1 MKSQINGE
9 PSFAHIHIDL
19 EAGES
24 IIAESDAM
32 ASMAVDID
40 IQTKMN
46 GNFISALLKKFLG
59 DESFFINEYKNIS
72 NSSKRITLTQATP
85 GNIKEMD
92 LQNSSIC
99 LQPGAYIASTPGLQL
114 GIRYAGLA
122 SFIAREGLFKLE
134 VSGTGKLFYGA
145 YGGIIEKQVVGEYI
159 VDSGYLVA
167 YEPHLKL
174 SLRLAGGI
182 ISSITSGEGIVT
194 KVTGNGKIQLQSRS
208 LEGLA
213 SWINPHLF

>member
-19 EAGES
+19 EPGES
-24 IIAESDAM
+24 ILAESDAM
-32 ASMAVDID
+32 SSMAVEID

-72 NSSKRITLTQATP
+72 NSPKRITITQATP
-85 GNIKEMD
+85 GNIKEME

-99 LQPGAYIASTPGLQL
+99 LQPGAYIASSPGLNL

-208 LEGLA
+208 LDGLA

>member
-40 IQTKMN
+40 IQTKLN

-72 NSSKRITLTQATP
+72 NSPKRITLTQATP

-92 LQNSSIC
+92 LHNSSIC

-194 KVTGNGKIQLQSRS
+194 KVSGNGKIQLQSRS

>member
-24 IIAESDAM
+24 IVAESDAM

-40 IQTKMN
+40 IQTKLN

-72 NSSKRITLTQATP
+72 NSPKRITLTQATP

-92 LQNSSIC
+92 LHNSSIC

>member
-1 MKSQINGE
+1 
-9 PSFAHIHIDL
+9 
-19 EAGES
+19 
-24 IIAESDAM
+24 M
-32 ASMAVDID
+32 ASMAVEID
-40 IQTKMN
+40 IQTKLN
-46 GNFISALLKKFLG
+46 GNFFSALLKKFLG

-72 NSSKRITLTQATP
+72 NSPKRITLTQATP
-85 GNIKEMD
+85 GNIKEME
-92 LQNSSIC
+92 LHNSSIC
-99 LQPGAYIASTPGLQL
+99 LQPGAYIASSPGLHL
-114 GIRYAGLA
+114 GIRYAGIA

-145 YGGIIEKQVVGEYI
+145 YGGIIEKEVVGEYI

-182 ISSITSGEGIVT
+182 ISSILSGEGIVT

-208 LEGLA
+208 IEGLA

>member
-9 PSFAHIHIDL
+9 PSFAHIHVDL
-19 EAGES
+19 DPGES

-32 ASMAVDID
+32 ASMAVEID
-40 IQTKMN
+40 IQTKLN
-46 GNFISALLKKFLG
+46 GNFFSALLKKFLG

-72 NSSKRITLTQATP
+72 NSPKRITLTQATP
-85 GNIKEMD
+85 GNIKEME
-92 LQNSSIC
+92 LHNSSIC
-99 LQPGAYIASTPGLQL
+99 LQPGAYIASSPGLHL
-114 GIRYAGLA
+114 GIRYAGIA

-145 YGGIIEKQVVGEYI
+145 YGGIIEKEVVGEYI

-182 ISSITSGEGIVT
+182 ISSILSGEGIVT